1 MYLYRCSAKTRRA
14 VGFGPGAV
22 ALALFCVHALE
33 ASEPMRTWTDST
45 GEYSVRA
52 EFAGV
57 QTGKVTLQ
65 QADGTEVSI
74 PLEKLNA
81 ADQEYVRQR
90 LAAAAE
96 NPFKT
101 VAPNRLL
108 PVGESPRAAG
118 TGSSPRETLPDWST
132 AKKIDVIGGGD
143 WRLSEPAA
151 PAAGGS
157 VKPIALP
164 SKTSFFENA
173 AAMAIAGTGRYA
185 AVGYTCKPPARDAKV
200 TTTVVVCD
208 LAEGLLLGSGAV
220 EGELLVPIAVHDSR
234 AEVLMRRNESGLGNQ
249 DCLETWTIDAAG
261 VSRGM
266 KWVPYADEK
275 DRDRNVTWAAYL
287 DENRLATCSAG
298 GRLAIWDVETT
309 RPICYL
315 DVKGRPALSPDRKHL
330 AFLVEGQV
338 GVLDVEGQ
346 KVVALQAAPV
356 SGGVLAF
363 TPSGKRFVTLSG
375 AELYVWDFA
384 TGQLQRECRLEGV
397 HAGDELLCPSEEHLL
412 AGSGRLYDFVN
423 QVNVWDYRGYQKAGI
438 AGGVC
443 WLAVVAGERQ
453 PSALV
458 PARLPHEGV
467 ADKLETAMADPDF
480 FVFKPGTT
488 VKIDVGKIADSA
500 ARTKVQD
507 ALVKKLEARGC
518 KAGANG
524 TITLA
529 AGVEEAAK
537 KAELRYRS
545 FGSFGYDK
553 YKMTKFISRLEFIYD
568 GKTAWKSL
576 GNNLPGF
583 IVHLGKDQT
592 MKQYIKER
600 EKPNYEYFDR
610 IELPKLLT
618 KPTGAPTL
626 GSSQVTVSG
635 IQ

>member
-1 MYLYRCSAKTRRA
+1 
-14 VGFGPGAV
+14 
-22 ALALFCVHALE
+22 
-33 ASEPMRTWTDST
+33 
-45 GEYSVRA
+45 
-52 EFAGV
+52 
-57 QTGKVTLQ
+57 
-65 QADGTEVSI
+65 
-74 PLEKLNA
+74 
-81 ADQEYVRQR
+81 
-90 LAAAAE
+90 
-96 NPFKT
+96 
-101 VAPNRLL
+101 
-108 PVGESPRAAG
+108 
-118 TGSSPRETLPDWST
+118 
-132 AKKIDVIGGGD
+132 
-143 WRLSEPAA
+143 
-151 PAAGGS
+151 
-157 VKPIALP
+157 
-164 SKTSFFENA
+164 
-173 AAMAIAGTGRYA
+173 
-185 AVGYTCKPPARDAKV
+185 
-200 TTTVVVCD
+200 
-208 LAEGLLLGSGAV
+208 
-220 EGELLVPIAVHDSR
+220 
-234 AEVLMRRNESGLGNQ
+234 MRRNESGLGNQ

-458 PARLPHEGV
+458 PAIASRGSCRQARDGDGRSGLLRVQAGHNGEDRRREDRRLGRPHQGPGRAGQEAGGAAARRGRMERSPSRPGWKKPPRKQNCDIGV
-467 ADKLETAMADPDF
+467 
-480 FVFKPGTT
+480 
-488 VKIDVGKIADSA
+488 SA
-500 ARTKVQD
+500 ASATTSIR
-507 ALVKKLEARGC
+507 
-518 KAGANG
+518 
-524 TITLA
+524 
-529 AGVEEAAK
+529 
-537 KAELRYRS
+537 
-545 FGSFGYDK
+545 
-553 YKMTKFISRLEFIYD
+553 
-568 GKTAWKSL
+568 
-576 GNNLPGF
+576 
-583 IVHLGKDQT
+583 
-592 MKQYIKER
+592 
-600 EKPNYEYFDR
+600 
-610 IELPKLLT
+610 
-618 KPTGAPTL
+618 
-626 GSSQVTVSG
+626 
-635 IQ
+635 